1 MHTRGTTRT
10 LPFMI
15 KPNRAR
21 PVAKPRTAAQ
31 PHWGLITSAELAKL
45 LNKTLLRRWLKT
57 ADLSVYLG
65 DSAYY
70 CPAKNEALDI
80 IRRSRGLFKEWTSEI
95 FDCDDFAFV
104 LKAHF
109 CRSAFRHGI
118 KRYGYCFGII
128 WKNKPE
134 PHAMN
139 WVVYREFDPASH
151 GGGKLVFALV
161 EPQWFVNPD
170 LQRIRPLAPD
180 DRDIYFITA

>member
-1 MHTRGTTRT
+1 MPKIISPARG
-10 LPFMI
+10 
-15 KPNRAR
+15 KPRAAAAAQAKPR
-21 PVAKPRTAAQ
+21 PVASPP
-31 PHWGLITSAELAKL
+31 PHWGVLTKSELENL
-45 LNKTLLRRWLKT
+45 LSENLVSRWLKR
-57 ADLSVYLG
+57 APLKVYLG
-65 DSAYY
+65 DAEYY

-80 IRRSRGLFKEWTSEI
+80 IRRSRPMFKNWTSEI

-118 KRYGYCFGII
+118 RKRGYCFGIV

-139 WVVYREFDPASH
+139 WVVFRDFDPVTR

-161 EPQWFVNPD
+161 EPQWFVNPA
-170 LQRIRPLAPD
+170 LQRIRPLAPSD
-180 DRDIYFITA
+180 GDVYFITA